1 MCARPAPERHWLLC
15 AASVQ
20 YLIADLDVSIWWVKL
35 FATCPIG
42 AVRLGAFGV
51 CTALRLIEDLGERGA
66 MLLEL
71 HDPIQR
77 VVDHRDMRV
86 KVDRAILVLKFNVR
100 GKSADVLKLV
110 RSLT

>member
-1 MCARPAPERHWLLC
+1 MCARPAPERHRLLC
-15 AASVQ
+15 ATSVQ

-35 FATCPIG
+35 FAACPIS
-42 AVRLGAFGV
+42 AIRLGAFGI
-51 CTALRLIEDLGERGA
+51 CTALRLIEDLRKRGA

-86 KVDRAILVLKFNVR
+86 KIDRAILILKF
-100 GKSADVLKLV
+100 DV
-110 RSLT
+110 